1 MIFIFKHIELL
12 SNEFKILIFLF
23 IVSAFIII
31 PSYRKVF
38 GFFKF
43 LLRKQKLDLV
53 FFRLESIP
61 SRQINELFKESYDIT
76 NSNLCFFHGGPIVI
90 IWKVMGAK
98 RVDITNVG
106 NDLTGNSAVTILD
119 KEKNIFTLTA
129 TGFDG
134 KVISKSI
141 EIPSE
146 DILVMNTFQYSS
158 FFPNIHIKELSR
170 RFDERQKEFTL
181 NYGSICDKFLSHHRL
196 SNKRKKIPLV
206 LNNNTRLFYYNR
218 INFSLIKYNNIKY

>member
-12 SNEFKILIFLF
+12 SNEVKLLIFVI
-23 IVSAFIII
+23 IVCSFVII
-31 PSYRKVF
+31 PIYRKVF

-43 LLRKQKLDLV
+43 LFLKQKLDLV

-61 SRQINELFKESYDIT
+61 SRQINEEFNEAYDIT
-76 NSNLCFFHGGPIVI
+76 SSNLCFFHGGPIVI
-90 IWKVMGAK
+90 IWKVIGAK
-98 RVDITNVG
+98 RVEITNVG
-106 NDLTGNSAVTILD
+106 YDLTGNSAVTILD

-141 EIPSE
+141 EIPKE

-158 FFPNIHIKELSR
+158 FFPTIDISELR
-170 RFDERQKEFTL
+170 RKFDEPQKEIDL
-181 NYGSICDKFLSHHRL
+181 KYGSIYDKFLKQYSF
-196 SNKRKKIPLV
+196 STKRKKIPLV
-206 LNNNTRLFYYNR
+206 LNNTRIFYYNR
-218 INFSLIKYNNIKY
+218 INYSLNKYNNIKY